1 MGSVGQF
8 RVMGG
13 VIGLAMITTAF
24 NGLVR
29 SQLSSLISASEL
41 ETLLKSPETIASFTT
56 DIQRIVRTTF
66 AEGYTLQTK
75 ILAGL
80 AAGQIPAALL
90 MWEKEQIMV

>member
-1 MGSVGQF
+1 MGSIGQF

-13 VIGLAMITTAF
+13 VIGLAIITTAF

-29 SQLSSLISASEL
+29 GQLRSLLSESEL
-41 ETLLKSPETIASFTT
+41 DTLLKSPERITLFAT
-56 DIQRIVRTTF
+56 DVQEIIRSTF
-66 AEGYTLQTK
+66 AEGYTLQIK

-90 MWEKEQIMV
+90 MWEKEQIKV

>member
-1 MGSVGQF
+1 MGSIGQF

-13 VIGLAMITTAF
+13 VIGLAIITTAF

-29 SQLSSLISASEL
+29 SRLSGLVSDSEL
-41 ETLLKSPETIASFTT
+41 ETLLKSPETIALFTPG
-56 DIQRIVRTTF
+56 IQDTIRTTF
-66 AEGYTLQTK
+66 AQGYTLQVK

-80 AAGQIPAALL
+80 AAGQIPTALL

>member
-1 MGSVGQF
+1 MGSIGQF

-13 VIGLAMITTAF
+13 VIGLAIITTAF

-29 SQLSSLISASEL
+29 SQLSDLLSGSEL
-41 ETLLKSPETIASFTT
+41 ETLLKSPETIVLFTPDT
-56 DIQRIVRTTF
+56 QEIIRTTF
-66 AEGYTLQTK
+66 AEGYTLQVK

>member
-1 MGSVGQF
+1 MGQF

-13 VIGLAMITTAF
+13 VIGLAIVTTAF

-29 SQLSSLISASEL
+29 GKLGSLLSPIHL
-41 ETLLKSPETIASFTT
+41 ETLLRSPETITLLPASLQDT
-56 DIQRIVRTTF
+56 VRAVF
-66 AEGYTLQTK
+66 ADGYTLQIK

-90 MWEKEQIMV
+90 MWEKNQIMV

>member
-1 MGSVGQF
+1 
-8 RVMGG
+8 MGG
-13 VIGLAMITTAF
+13 VIGLAIVTTAF

-29 SQLSSLISASEL
+29 GQLGNLLSASQLN
-41 ETLLKSPETIASFTT
+41 TLLKSPETIAAFPESLQNT
-56 DIQRIVRTTF
+56 IRETF
-66 AEGYTLQTK
+66 ADGYTLQIK

>member
-1 MGSVGQF
+1 MGSIGQF

-13 VIGLAMITTAF
+13 VIGLAIITTVF

-29 SQLSSLISASEL
+29 SQLSDLLSGSEL
-41 ETLLKSPETIASFTT
+41 ETLLKSPRTISLFTS
-56 DIQRIVRTTF
+56 DIQEIIRKTF
-66 AEGYTLQTK
+66 AEGYTLQVK

>member
-1 MGSVGQF
+1 MGSIGQF

-13 VIGLAMITTAF
+13 VIGLAIITTAF

-29 SQLSSLISASEL
+29 SQLSDLLSGSEL
-41 ETLLKSPETIASFTT
+41 ETLLKSPGTIALFTPDT
-56 DIQRIVRTTF
+56 QEIIRTTF
-66 AEGYTLQTK
+66 AEGYTLQVK

-90 MWEKEQIMV
+90 MWEKAQIMV